1 MREVIKDILSHTY
14 GLGFITELK
23 VTGDEEG
30 TLVETMDEN
39 NFVVIKGSLKE
50 PIAEFEGEFGV
61 CNLDILKQ
69 IVEYPNHK
77 ADGATVEVVNQE
89 RKDKEGNAKIV
100 PERVVFK
107 DEKGTPW
114 LHRFMAAELVREQ
127 FDFVGAKWTIEVTPT
142 RSEIQ
147 EFRYKTSTYAST
159 QPNFLVKTVDGEL
172 RFYVGGQEENT
183 YVAIS
188 TEEPVKFKN
197 EHKWSVNH
205 VLSVLKLDE
214 GNAKLSFLD
223 DARMAALQITVTTD
237 YATWLY
243 IFPAVRD

>member
-14 GLGFITELK
+14 GLGFIAELK
-23 VTGDEEG
+23 ITGDEDG
-30 TLVETMDEN
+30 TLIETMDES
-39 NFVVIKGSLKE
+39 NFVVIKGYLKE
-50 PIAEFEGEFGV
+50 SIDEFAGQFGV
-61 CNLDILKQ
+61 CNLDILKT

-77 ADGATVEVVNQE
+77 ADGATVEVLTQE
-89 RKDKEGNAKIV
+89 RKDKEGNTKIV
-100 PERVVFK
+100 PERIVFK

-127 FDFVGAKWTIEVTPT
+127 FEFVGAKWTIEVTPT

-147 EFRYKTSTYAST
+147 EFRYKTGAYSST

-183 YVAIS
+183 YIAIA

-197 EHKWSVNH
+197 EHNWPVNH

-214 GNAKLSFLD
+214 GNAHLSFLD
-223 DARMAALQITVTTD
+223 DARMAALQITIETD
-237 YATWLY
+237 HAKWLY
-243 IFPAVRD
+243 IFPAVR